1 MARAQ
6 RITRGRKLR
15 VDSPAVET
23 TLHHPTDGA
32 LLADGIRVL
41 GRLVKRAKPVLE
53 VVSGLG
59 ERVFAAHTR
68 SARQWVRVIHR
79 LARRV
84 REAAKPTEKAG
95 KGTPRPSPG
104 APSAAPAETPG
115 EKKRRTAHEA
125 MKEAYG
131 RLIEI
136 AQQSVVQAKRVD
148 AALQERSGAAAEK
161 LRQPIAAFVPRV
173 AQVIGQAQRR
183 VIEGVAV
190 AAKEKLVS
198 LFEPHSQII
207 KRGKPGRDGEFGR
220 KLWLDEVEGGIISRY
235 QVLIRSWRSPGPI
248 MPT

>member
-1 MARAQ
+1 M
-6 RITRGRKLR
+6 
-15 VDSPAVET
+15 
-23 TLHHPTDGA
+23 
-32 LLADGIRVL
+32 
-41 GRLVKRAKPVLE
+41 
-53 VVSGLG
+53 
-59 ERVFAAHTR
+59 
-68 SARQWVRVIHR
+68 
-79 LARRV
+79 
-84 REAAKPTEKAG
+84 
-95 KGTPRPSPG
+95 
-104 APSAAPAETPG
+104 
-115 EKKRRTAHEA
+115 
-125 MKEAYG
+125 
-131 RLIEI
+131 
-136 AQQSVVQAKRVD
+136 VD